1 MRLGQPPSWCRWSLF
16 LPPSFGASLHSAC
29 SLTQKKLLTC
39 AVSQLPF
46 SMSNMLVER
55 AVGVVWDV
63 ATEEEDYRRFGT
75 SVTQEY
81 RQKQPCPLWK

>member
-1 MRLGQPPSWCRWSLF
+1 M
-16 LPPSFGASLHSAC
+16 PPSFGASLHSAC

-63 ATEEEDYRRFGT
+63 ATEEEDYRRFWDFCDSGIQAEAAV
-75 SVTQEY
+75 SSLEIASQL
-81 RQKQPCPLWK
+81 QAF